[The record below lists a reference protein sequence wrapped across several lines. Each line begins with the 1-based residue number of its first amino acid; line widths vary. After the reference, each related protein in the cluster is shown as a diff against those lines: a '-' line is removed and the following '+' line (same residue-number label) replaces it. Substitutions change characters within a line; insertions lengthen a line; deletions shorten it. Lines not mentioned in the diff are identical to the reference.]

1 MQGDPFSEGFRFET
15 SGEADRKYNKE
26 EQKIVDEVRDLEL
39 KILDHVGSDK
49 AGINKY
55 LSERKGFHDR
65 LVEKYGEDK
74 CKEYALFH
82 VGIGST
88 ALAERSPLFDFE
100 DGEDSILK
108 WYREYH
114 SNLLDDYAPPT
125 SETES
130 V

>member
-15 SGEADRKYNKE
+15 AGEADRRYNEE
-26 EQKIVDEVRDLEL
+26 EQKIVDEVRDLGV
-39 KILDHVGSDK
+39 KILQKCDSDNEM
-49 AGINKY
+49 INKY
-55 LSERKGFHDR
+55 LLDRKYFRDR

-125 SETES
+125 SDTES
-130 V
+130 A